1 MAGGFDLV
9 IKGGLV
15 VDGTGSP
22 WFRKDVGITNGKIT
36 GLGYITDDS
45 GEIIDATGMIVSPGF
60 IDLHNHSDFSIL
72 AYPGAESHV
81 MQGVTTAIVGNCGLS
96 LTPLNP
102 DNLALLKR
110 YLSPFL
116 RAGFD
121 YGWEWRTLAEF
132 YQKVERQG
140 ISMNL
145 APLVGQGTIR
155 LAVKGFDSTR
165 ASMEEMNQMKKLLAQ
180 SLEDGAFGMSTGL
193 IYPPGSYSSTEELIE
208 LASVLRE
215 YGAIYTTHMRNE
227 GDRLIEALEEAIKIA
242 EANGISLEISH
253 HKATGKSNW
262 GKVNA
267 TLRLM
272 EQARQRGVEV
282 NCDVYPYTAGST
294 TITALLPTWTLEGG
308 VEKMLDRLKDKQTRQ
323 SIKKE
328 IAAGPMGGLDGIR
341 HARWDGIVIAEC
353 PSKKEYQGKSLEDI
367 LKEMDKFDDPY
378 ECLFD
383 LFLEIEG
390 NATIISF
397 MMDEDDVRTVM
408 SSPLSSFISDSWVT
422 APDAGG
428 KPHPRGYGTFPRI
441 LGRYVREDK
450 LLTLEQAI
458 RKMTSLPAGKVGLK
472 SRGILREGFWADV
485 VVFELAV
492 IKDQATFDDPHQY
505 PEGIKYVIVN
515 GQVVVDCGR
524 LTGVRPGTILRR

>member
-1 MAGGFDLV
+1 MASSFDLV
-9 IKGGLV
+9 IKEGLV
-15 VDGTGSP
+15 VDGTGNP
-22 WFRKDVGITNGKIT
+22 WLRKDIGVINGKIT
-36 GLGYITDDS
+36 RLGHITEDS
-45 GEIIDATGMIVSPGF
+45 GETIDATGMIIAPGF

-72 AYPGAESHV
+72 AYPSAESYI
-81 MQGVTTAIVGNCGLS
+81 MQGVTTAVVGNCGLS
-96 LTPLNP
+96 LAPLNS
-102 DNLALLKR
+102 DNLSLLKR

-132 YQKVERQG
+132 YQKVEKQS
-140 ISMNL
+140 ISLNL

-155 LAVKGFDSTR
+155 LAVKGFDSTGSS
-165 ASMEEMNQMKKLLAQ
+165 AEEMDQMKKLLIQ
-180 SLEDGAFGMSTGL
+180 SLESGAFGMSTGL
-193 IYPPGSYSSTEELIE
+193 IYPPGCYSSTEELIE

-227 GDRLIEALEEAIKIA
+227 GDRLIESLEEAIETA
-242 EANGISLEISH
+242 EANGIPIEISH

-282 NCDVYPYTAGST
+282 NCDVYPYIAGST
-294 TITALLPTWTLEGG
+294 TITSLLPTWTLAGG

-323 SIKKE
+323 SIKPE
-328 IAAGPMGGLDGIR
+328 STRLFE
-341 HARWDGIVIAEC
+341 WDGIVIAEC
-353 PSKKEYQGKSLEDI
+353 PLKKEYQGKSLEGI
-367 LKEMDKFDDPY
+367 LKETNRFDDPY
-378 ECLFD
+378 EGLFD
-383 LFLEIEG
+383 LILEIER

-397 MMDEDDVRTVM
+397 MMDEDDLRTVM
-408 SSPLSSFISDSWVT
+408 SSSLSSFISDSWVT

-428 KPHPRGYGTFPRI
+428 KPHPRAYGTLPRVI
-441 LGRYVREDK
+441 GKYVREEK

-458 RKMTSLPAGKVGLK
+458 RKMTSLPAAKIGLK
-472 SRGILREGFWADV
+472 CRGILREGFWADV
-485 VVFELAV
+485 VIFDQAV

-505 PEGIKYVIVN
+505 PEGIEYVIVN
-515 GQVVVDCGR
+515 GQVVVDHGK
-524 LTGVRPGTILRR
+524 LTGVRPGKILRR

>member
-1 MAGGFDLV
+1 MASSFDLV

-15 VDGTGSP
+15 VDGTGNP
-22 WFRKDVGITNGKIT
+22 WLRKDIGITNGKIT
-36 GLGYITDDS
+36 RLGHITEDS
-45 GEIIDATGMIVSPGF
+45 GETMDATGMIVSPGF

-72 AYPGAESHV
+72 AYPSAESYI
-81 MQGVTTAIVGNCGLS
+81 MQGVTTAVVGNCGLS
-96 LTPLNP
+96 LAPLNP

-132 YQKVERQG
+132 YQKVEKQG
-140 ISMNL
+140 TSLNL

-155 LAVKGFDSTR
+155 LAVKGFDSTGSS
-165 ASMEEMNQMKKLLAQ
+165 AEEMNQMKKLLAQ

-193 IYPPGSYSSTEELIE
+193 IYPPGCYSSTEELIE

-227 GDRLIEALEEAIKIA
+227 GDRLIEALEEAIEIA
-242 EANGISLEISH
+242 EANGIPIEISH
-253 HKATGKSNW
+253 HKAAGRSNW

-294 TITALLPTWTLEGG
+294 TITTLLPTWTLAGG
-308 VEKMLDRLKDKQTRQ
+308 VEKMLDRLKNKQTRQ
-323 SIKKE
+323 SIKLE
-328 IAAGPMGGLDGIR
+328 STR
-341 HARWDGIVIAEC
+341 FSEWDGIVIAEC

-367 LKEMDKFDDPY
+367 LKETNRFDDPY
-378 ECLFD
+378 EGLFD
-383 LFLEIEG
+383 LLLEIEG
-390 NATIISF
+390 NATIIVF
-397 MMDEDDVRTVM
+397 LMDEDDVRTVM

-422 APDAGG
+422 ALDAGG
-428 KPHPRGYGTFPRI
+428 KPHPRAYGTFPRV
-441 LGRYVREDK
+441 LGKYVREEK

-458 RKMTSLPAGKVGLK
+458 RKMTSLPAGKIGLK
-472 SRGILREGFWADV
+472 CRGILREGFWADV
-485 VVFELAV
+485 VIFDQAV

-505 PEGIKYVIVN
+505 PKGIEYVIVN
-515 GQVVVDCGR
+515 GQVVVDHGR
-524 LTGVRPGTILRR
+524 LTGVRPGKILRR

>member
-1 MAGGFDLV
+1 MASSFDLV

-15 VDGTGSP
+15 VDGTGNP
-22 WFRKDVGITNGKIT
+22 WLRKDIGITNGKIT
-36 GLGYITDDS
+36 RLGHITEDS
-45 GEIIDATGMIVSPGF
+45 GETIDATGMIVSPGF

-72 AYPGAESHV
+72 AYPSAESYI
-81 MQGVTTAIVGNCGLS
+81 MQGVTTAVVGNCGMS
-96 LTPLNP
+96 LAPLNP

-132 YQKVERQG
+132 YQKVEKQG
-140 ISMNL
+140 ISLNL

-155 LAVKGFDSTR
+155 LAVKGFDSTGSS
-165 ASMEEMNQMKKLLAQ
+165 AEEMNQMKKLLAQ

-193 IYPPGSYSSTEELIE
+193 IYPPGCYSSTEELIE

-227 GDRLIEALEEAIKIA
+227 GDRLIEALEEAIEIA
-242 EANGISLEISH
+242 EANGIPIEISH

-282 NCDVYPYTAGST
+282 NCDVYPYIAGST
-294 TITALLPTWTLEGG
+294 TITTLLPTWTLAGG
-308 VEKMLDRLKDKQTRQ
+308 VEKMLDRLKNKQTRQ
-323 SIKKE
+323 SIKLE
-328 IAAGPMGGLDGIR
+328 GTR
-341 HARWDGIVIAEC
+341 FSEWDGIVIAEC

-367 LKEMDKFDDPY
+367 LKETNRFDDPY
-378 ECLFD
+378 EGLFD
-383 LFLEIEG
+383 LLLEIEG
-390 NATIISF
+390 NATIIVF
-397 MMDEDDVRTVM
+397 LMDEDDVRTVM

-422 APDAGG
+422 ALDAGG
-428 KPHPRGYGTFPRI
+428 KPHPRAYGTFPRV
-441 LGRYVREDK
+441 LGKYVREEK

-458 RKMTSLPAGKVGLK
+458 RKMTSLPAGKIGLK
-472 SRGILREGFWADV
+472 CRGIFREGFWADV
-485 VVFELAV
+485 VIFDQAV

-505 PEGIKYVIVN
+505 PKGIEYVIVN
-515 GQVVVDCGR
+515 GQVVVDHSR
-524 LTGVRPGTILRR
+524 LTGVRPGKILRR

>member
-1 MAGGFDLV
+1 
-9 IKGGLV
+9 
-15 VDGTGSP
+15 
-22 WFRKDVGITNGKIT
+22 
-36 GLGYITDDS
+36 
-45 GEIIDATGMIVSPGF
+45 MIVSPGF

-72 AYPGAESHV
+72 AYPSAESYI
-81 MQGVTTAIVGNCGLS
+81 MQGVTTAVVGNCGMS
-96 LTPLNP
+96 LAPLNP

-132 YQKVERQG
+132 YQKVEKQG
-140 ISMNL
+140 ISLNL

-155 LAVKGFDSTR
+155 LAVKGFDSTGSS
-165 ASMEEMNQMKKLLAQ
+165 AEEMNQMKKLLAQ
-180 SLEDGAFGMSTGL
+180 SLEGGAFGMSTGL
-193 IYPPGSYSSTEELIE
+193 IYPPGCYSSTEELIE

-227 GDRLIEALEEAIKIA
+227 GDRLIEALEEAIEIA
-242 EANGISLEISH
+242 EANGIPIEISH

-282 NCDVYPYTAGST
+282 NCDVYPYIAGST
-294 TITALLPTWTLEGG
+294 TITTLLPTWTLAGG
-308 VEKMLDRLKDKQTRQ
+308 VEKMLDRLKNKQTRQ
-323 SIKKE
+323 SIKLE
-328 IAAGPMGGLDGIR
+328 GTR
-341 HARWDGIVIAEC
+341 FSEWDGIVIAEC

-367 LKEMDKFDDPY
+367 LKETNRFDDPY
-378 ECLFD
+378 EGLFD
-383 LFLEIEG
+383 LLLEIEG
-390 NATIISF
+390 NATIIVF
-397 MMDEDDVRTVM
+397 LMDEDDVRTVM

-422 APDAGG
+422 ALDAGG
-428 KPHPRGYGTFPRI
+428 KPHPRAYGTFPRV
-441 LGRYVREDK
+441 LGKYVREEK

-458 RKMTSLPAGKVGLK
+458 RKMTSLPAGKIGLK
-472 SRGILREGFWADV
+472 CRGIFREGFWADV
-485 VVFELAV
+485 VIFDQAV

-505 PEGIKYVIVN
+505 PKGIEYVIVN
-515 GQVVVDCGR
+515 GQVVVDHGR
-524 LTGVRPGTILRR
+524 LTGVRPGKILRR

>member
-1 MAGGFDLV
+1 MASSFNLV

-15 VDGTGSP
+15 VDGTGNP
-22 WFRKDVGITNGKIT
+22 WLRKDIGITNGKIT
-36 GLGYITDDS
+36 RLGHITEDS
-45 GEIIDATGMIVSPGF
+45 GETIDATGMIVSPGF

-72 AYPGAESHV
+72 AYPSAESYI
-81 MQGVTTAIVGNCGLS
+81 MQGVTTAVVGNCGLS
-96 LTPLNP
+96 LAPLNP
-102 DNLALLKR
+102 DKLALLKR

-132 YQKVERQG
+132 YQKVEKQG
-140 ISMNL
+140 TSLNL

-155 LAVKGFDSTR
+155 LAVKGFDSTGSS
-165 ASMEEMNQMKKLLAQ
+165 AEEMNQMKKLLAQ

-193 IYPPGSYSSTEELIE
+193 IYPPGCYSSTEELIE

-227 GDRLIEALEEAIKIA
+227 GDRLIEALEEAIEIA
-242 EANGISLEISH
+242 EANGIPIEISH
-253 HKATGKSNW
+253 HKAAGRSNW

-294 TITALLPTWTLEGG
+294 TITTLLPTWTLAGG
-308 VEKMLDRLKDKQTRQ
+308 VEKMLDRLKNKQTRQ
-323 SIKKE
+323 SIKLE
-328 IAAGPMGGLDGIR
+328 STR
-341 HARWDGIVIAEC
+341 FSEWDGIVIAEC

-367 LKEMDKFDDPY
+367 LKETNRFDDPY
-378 ECLFD
+378 EGLFD
-383 LFLEIEG
+383 LLLEIEG
-390 NATIISF
+390 NATIIVF
-397 MMDEDDVRTVM
+397 LMDEDDVRTVM

-422 APDAGG
+422 ALDAGG
-428 KPHPRGYGTFPRI
+428 KPHPRAYGTFPRV
-441 LGRYVREDK
+441 LGKYVREEK

-458 RKMTSLPAGKVGLK
+458 RKMTSLPAGKIGLK
-472 SRGILREGFWADV
+472 CRGILREGFWADV
-485 VVFELAV
+485 VIFDQAV

-505 PEGIKYVIVN
+505 PKGIEYVIVN
-515 GQVVVDCGR
+515 GQVVVDHGR
-524 LTGVRPGTILRR
+524 LTGVRPGKILRR

>member
-1 MAGGFDLV
+1 M
-9 IKGGLV
+9 
-15 VDGTGSP
+15 DGTGNP
-22 WFRKDVGITNGKIT
+22 WLRKDIGITNGKIT
-36 GLGYITDDS
+36 RLGHITEDS
-45 GEIIDATGMIVSPGF
+45 GETMDATGMIVSPGF

-72 AYPGAESHV
+72 AYPSAESYI
-81 MQGVTTAIVGNCGLS
+81 MQGVTTAVVGNCGLS
-96 LTPLNP
+96 WAPLDP

-132 YQKVERQG
+132 YQKVEKQG
-140 ISMNL
+140 ISLNL

-155 LAVKGFDSTR
+155 LAVKGFDSTGSS
-165 ASMEEMNQMKKLLAQ
+165 AEEMNQMKKLLAQ

-193 IYPPGSYSSTEELIE
+193 IYPPGCYSSTEELIE

-227 GDRLIEALEEAIKIA
+227 GDRLIEALEEAIEIA
-242 EANGISLEISH
+242 EANGIPIEISH

-282 NCDVYPYTAGST
+282 NCDVYPYIAGST
-294 TITALLPTWTLEGG
+294 TITTLLPTWTLAGG
-308 VEKMLDRLKDKQTRQ
+308 VEKMLDQLKNKQTRQ
-323 SIKKE
+323 SIKSE
-328 IAAGPMGGLDGIR
+328 GIR
-341 HARWDGIVIAEC
+341 FSEWDGIIIAEC

-367 LKEMDKFDDPY
+367 LKETNRFDDPY
-378 ECLFD
+378 EGLFD
-383 LFLEIEG
+383 LLLEIEG
-390 NATIISF
+390 NATIIVF
-397 MMDEDDVRTVM
+397 LMDEDDVRTVM

-422 APDAGG
+422 ALDAGG
-428 KPHPRGYGTFPRI
+428 KPHPRAYGTFPRV
-441 LGRYVREDK
+441 LGKYVREEK

-458 RKMTSLPAGKVGLK
+458 RKMTSLPAGKIGLK

-485 VVFELAV
+485 VIFDQAV

-505 PEGIKYVIVN
+505 PKGIEYVIVN
-515 GQVVVDCGR
+515 GQVVVDHGR
-524 LTGVRPGTILRR
+524 LTGVRPGKILRR